1 MDMTRNQ
8 TLTALRRF
16 RSEME
21 RLSSELPDDRDFWP
35 AYAEQANALEAGCP
49 LDLRDFA
56 RDSIFRTIDTISRA
70 RSH

>member
-1 MDMTRNQ
+1 MTRNQ

-16 RSEME
+16 RSDLA
-21 RLSSELPDDRDFWP
+21 RLSRQLPDDRDFWP
-35 AYAEQANALEAGCP
+35 AYAEQANALEAECP

-56 RDSIFRTIDTISRA
+56 RDSICRAIDTISRA

>member
-1 MDMTRNQ
+1 MTRSQ

-16 RSEME
+16 RSEMT

-35 AYAEQANALEAGCP
+35 AYAEQAHALEAGCP
-49 LDLRDFA
+49 TDLRDFA
-56 RDSIFRTIDTISRA
+56 RDSIFRTIDTISRT

>member
-1 MDMTRNQ
+1 MTRHQ

-16 RSEME
+16 RTEME
-21 RLSSELPDDRDFWP
+21 RLSTRLPDDRDFWP
-35 AYAEQANALEAGCP
+35 AYAREANAIEAECP
-49 LDLRDFA
+49 NDLRDFA